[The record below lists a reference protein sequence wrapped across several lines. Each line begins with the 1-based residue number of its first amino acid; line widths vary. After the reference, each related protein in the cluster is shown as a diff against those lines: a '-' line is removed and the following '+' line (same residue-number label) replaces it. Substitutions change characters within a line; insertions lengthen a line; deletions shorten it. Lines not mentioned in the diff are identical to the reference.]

1 MGEYLATVRWQR
13 GDQKFSDNRY
23 SRAHEWEFDG
33 GVVVPGSPS
42 PHVVPEPLS
51 DPSAVDPEEAFVAA
65 ISSCHM
71 LTFLSIAAK
80 RRHVVDR
87 YVDRAVGVL
96 EKNEAGR
103 EAVTKVTLNPQI
115 QFSGEQP
122 SQAELQ
128 KLHEMAH
135 QLCFIA
141 NSVKSEIVV
150 CDGS

>member
-80 RRHVVDR
+80 RRHVIDS
-87 YVDRAVGVL
+87 YIDRAVGVL

-115 QFSGEQP
+115 QFSGDQP
-122 SQAELQ
+122 SQKEIE